1 MDRDVPVVKRALRG
15 RLCGLA
21 LLVCGLLL
29 IPGVSPSGAPGGT
42 DSRPDA
48 PALVADG
55 GGGAFVAWRDAGGIV
70 TVQRVDVAGA
80 RRWPA
85 PGVRLGASSSAPR
98 LAADGAGGV
107 LVGRLDTDGRVQAQR
122 LSGDGA
128 VLWSSAGAQAAVGP
142 SFGIVADG
150 LGGAYLA
157 WEETSPACCGVVVQ
171 HLDSAGVATWSDGG
185 RRLAAAGVAVGESLA
200 MAGDDA

>member
-85 PGVRLGASSSAPR
+85 PGVRLGASASAPR

-107 LVGRLDTDGRVQAQR
+107 PGGPLDTRRRVPAPR
-122 LSGDGA
+122 LSGD
-128 VLWSSAGAQAAVGP
+128 
-142 SFGIVADG
+142 
-150 LGGAYLA
+150 
-157 WEETSPACCGVVVQ
+157 
-171 HLDSAGVATWSDGG
+171 
-185 RRLAAAGVAVGESLA
+185 RA
-200 MAGDDA
+200 MAWSR